1 MRYALRNQN
10 KIKESLGS
18 DLLHRILNS
27 LKQSFDLYGE
37 IIESQFE
44 YIDGHQYPILTINDA
59 SNTSNLISFYVI
71 GKRYNV
77 YHLAFKEFI
86 E

>member
-18 DLLHRILNS
+18 DLLQRILNS
-27 LKQSFDLYGE
+27 LKQSFNLNGDRVD
-37 IIESQFE
+37 IQ
-44 YIDGHQYPILTINDA
+44 IDFSHKPYPILEVDDA
-59 SNTSNLISFYVI
+59 VKPCGKIAFYVI